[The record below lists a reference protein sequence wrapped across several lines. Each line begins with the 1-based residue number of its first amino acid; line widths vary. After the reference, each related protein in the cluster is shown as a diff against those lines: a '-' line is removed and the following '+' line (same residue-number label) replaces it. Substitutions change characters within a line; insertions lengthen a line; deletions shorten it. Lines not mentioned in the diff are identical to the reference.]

1 MEDSIS
7 SILILVLLIIM
18 SAYFS
23 ATETAY
29 SSLNKIKLKSI
40 ANKGNKKAKL
50 ALELS
55 EKYDSV
61 ISTILIGNNIV
72 NIATAS
78 LATVLFTKLL
88 GSSGVTVST
97 IVMTI
102 LILIFGEISPKSIAK
117 DIPESFAIVSAPL
130 LNVFC
135 IILKP
140 VNHIFCLWKK
150 LISKVL
156 KIQKHSGITE
166 DEILTIAE
174 EAENEGGI
182 NPQQLEI
189 IKSAIELNEQE
200 VIEAFTPRV
209 DMIAVKDS
217 CSKEELLNLF
227 IESGFSRIPVYHDN
241 IDNVIGIRHEDRA
254 QPRFSARFQEGSIV
268 VNNNNEEISSII
280 KPLNVIQP
288 HMKLSHLLKV
298 LQNNKSHMALI
309 ADEYGGTMGI
319 ITLEDILEELVGEI
333 WDEHDKVV
341 NNIEKIGEDEYIV
354 RGNANIEK
362 VLEEVDL
369 EDEFEVNSV
378 NGWVIQQFGKIPK
391 VGESFEYKNLKIVI
405 QKATKRCVLEIR
417 ITVDEPMEISS

>member
-7 SILILVLLIIM
+7 SILILVLLITM

-241 IDNVIGIRHEDRA
+241 IDNVIGIINEKDLIN
-254 QPRFSARFQEGSIV
+254 IV
-268 VNNNNEEISSII
+268 VNNKNEEISSII

-288 HMKLSHLLKV
+288 HMKLSQLLKL

-333 WDEHDKVV
+333 WDEQDKVV
-341 NNIEKIGEDEYIV
+341 NDIEKIGEDEYIV

>member
-40 ANKGNKKAKL
+40 ANNGNKKAKL

-140 VNHIFCLWKK
+140 VNHIFCLWKN

-209 DMIAVKDS
+209 DMIAAKDS

-241 IDNVIGIRHEDRA
+241 IDNVIGIINEKDLIN
-254 QPRFSARFQEGSIV
+254 IV
-268 VNNNNEEISSII
+268 VNNKNEEISSII

-341 NNIEKIGEDEYIV
+341 NDIEKIGEDEYIV

>member
-7 SILILVLLIIM
+7 SILILVLLITM

-130 LNVFC
+130 LNAFC

-140 VNHIFCLWKK
+140 VNSLFCLWKK
-150 LISKVL
+150 LISKVF

-189 IKSAIELNEQE
+189 IKSAIELNDQE

-209 DMIAVKDS
+209 DMVAIKDS

-241 IDNVIGIRHEDRA
+241 IDNVIGIINEKDLIN
-254 QPRFSARFQEGSIV
+254 IV

-288 HMKLSHLLKV
+288 HMKLSQLLKV

-341 NNIEKIGEDEYIV
+341 NDIEKIAEDEYIV

-362 VLEEVDL
+362 VLEEFDL
-369 EDEFEVNSV
+369 EEEFEVNSV
-378 NGWVIQQFGKIPK
+378 NGWVMQQFGKIPK

>member
-7 SILILVLLIIM
+7 SILILVLLITM

-227 IESGFSRIPVYHDN
+227 IESGLSRIPVYHDN
-241 IDNVIGIRHEDRA
+241 IDNVIGIINEKDLIN
-254 QPRFSARFQEGSIV
+254 IV
-268 VNNNNEEISSII
+268 VNKNNEEISSII

-341 NNIEKIGEDEYIV
+341 NDIEKIGEDEYIV

>member
-130 LNVFC
+130 LNAFC

-140 VNHIFCLWKK
+140 VNNLFCLWKK
-150 LISKVL
+150 VISKVF

-189 IKSAIELNEQE
+189 IKSAIELNDQE

-209 DMIAVKDS
+209 DMVAIKDS

-241 IDNVIGIRHEDRA
+241 IDNVIGIINEKDLI
-254 QPRFSARFQEGSIV
+254 SIV
-268 VNNNNEEISSII
+268 VNNKNEEISSII

-288 HMKLSHLLKV
+288 HMKLSQLLKV

-341 NNIEKIGEDEYIV
+341 NDIEKIAEDEYIV

-362 VLEEVDL
+362 VLEEFDL
-369 EDEFEVNSV
+369 EEEFEVNSV
-378 NGWVIQQFGKIPK
+378 NGWVMQQFGKIPK
-391 VGESFEYKNLKIVI
+391 VGESFEYKNLKIVV

-417 ITVDEPMEISS
+417 ITVNEPMEISS

>member
-7 SILILVLLIIM
+7 SILILVLLITM

-117 DIPESFAIVSAPL
+117 DIPESFAIFSAPL

-217 CSKEELLNLF
+217 CS
-227 IESGFSRIPVYHDN
+227 
-241 IDNVIGIRHEDRA
+241 
-254 QPRFSARFQEGSIV
+254 
-268 VNNNNEEISSII
+268 NNNNEEISSII

-341 NNIEKIGEDEYIV
+341 NDIEKIGEDEYIV

>member
-7 SILILVLLIIM
+7 SILILVLLITM

-241 IDNVIGIRHEDRA
+241 IDNVIGIINEKDLIN
-254 QPRFSARFQEGSIV
+254 IV

-309 ADEYGGTMGI
+309 ADEYGGTMEI

-341 NNIEKIGEDEYIV
+341 NDIEKIGEDEYIV

>member
-130 LNVFC
+130 LNAFC

-140 VNHIFCLWKK
+140 VNNLFCLWKK
-150 LISKVL
+150 VISKVF

-189 IKSAIELNEQE
+189 IKSAIELNDQE

-209 DMIAVKDS
+209 DMVAIKDS

-241 IDNVIGIRHEDRA
+241 IDNVIGIINEKDLIN
-254 QPRFSARFQEGSIV
+254 IV
-268 VNNNNEEISSII
+268 VNNKNGEISSII

-288 HMKLSHLLKV
+288 HMKLSQLLKV

-341 NNIEKIGEDEYIV
+341 NDIEKIAEDEYIV

-362 VLEEVDL
+362 VLEEFDL
-369 EDEFEVNSV
+369 EEEFEVNSV
-378 NGWVIQQFGKIPK
+378 NGWVMQQFGKIPK

>member
-130 LNVFC
+130 LNAFC

-140 VNHIFCLWKK
+140 VNNLFCLWKK
-150 LISKVL
+150 VISKVF

-189 IKSAIELNEQE
+189 IKSAIELNDQE

-209 DMIAVKDS
+209 DMVAIKDS

-241 IDNVIGIRHEDRA
+241 IDNVIGIINEKDLIN
-254 QPRFSARFQEGSIV
+254 IV
-268 VNNNNEEISSII
+268 VNNKNEEISSII

-288 HMKLSHLLKV
+288 HMKLSQLLKV

-341 NNIEKIGEDEYIV
+341 NDIEKIAEDEYIV

-362 VLEEVDL
+362 VLEEFDF
-369 EDEFEVNSV
+369 EEEFEVNSV
-378 NGWVIQQFGKIPK
+378 NGWVMQQFGKIPK
-391 VGESFEYKNLKIVI
+391 VGESFEYKNLKIVV

>member
-7 SILILVLLIIM
+7 SILILVLLITM

-166 DEILTIAE
+166 DEILTIVE

-227 IESGFSRIPVYHDN
+227 IESGLSRIPVYHDN
-241 IDNVIGIRHEDRA
+241 IDNVIGIINEKDLIN
-254 QPRFSARFQEGSIV
+254 IV
-268 VNNNNEEISSII
+268 VNKNNEEISSII

-341 NNIEKIGEDEYIV
+341 NDIEKIGEDEYIV

-417 ITVDEPMEISS
+417 ITVDDPMEISS

>member
-7 SILILVLLIIM
+7 SILILVLLITM

-88 GSSGVTVST
+88 GGSGVTVST

-130 LNVFC
+130 LNAFC

-140 VNHIFCLWKK
+140 VNNLFCLWKK
-150 LISKVL
+150 VISKVF

-189 IKSAIELNEQE
+189 IKSAIELNDQE

-209 DMIAVKDS
+209 DMVAIKDS

-241 IDNVIGIRHEDRA
+241 IDNVIGIINEKDLIN
-254 QPRFSARFQEGSIV
+254 IV
-268 VNNNNEEISSII
+268 VNNKNEEISSII

-288 HMKLSHLLKV
+288 HMKLSQLLKV

-341 NNIEKIGEDEYIV
+341 NDIEKIAEDEYIV

-362 VLEEVDL
+362 VLEEFDL
-369 EDEFEVNSV
+369 EEEYEVNSV
-378 NGWVIQQFGKIPK
+378 NGWVMQQFGKIPK

>member
-130 LNVFC
+130 LNAFC

-140 VNHIFCLWKK
+140 VNHIFCLWKN

-189 IKSAIELNEQE
+189 IKSAIELNDQE

-209 DMIAVKDS
+209 DMVAIKDS

-241 IDNVIGIRHEDRA
+241 IDNVIGIINEKDLIN
-254 QPRFSARFQEGSIV
+254 IV
-268 VNNNNEEISSII
+268 VNNKNEEISSII

-288 HMKLSHLLKV
+288 HMKLSQLLKV
-298 LQNNKSHMALI
+298 LQNNNSHMALI

-341 NNIEKIGEDEYIV
+341 NDIEKIAEDEYIV

-362 VLEEVDL
+362 VLEEFDL
-369 EDEFEVNSV
+369 EEEFEVNSV
-378 NGWVIQQFGKIPK
+378 NGWVMQQFGKIPK

>member
-7 SILILVLLIIM
+7 SILILVLLITM

-140 VNHIFCLWKK
+140 VNHIFCLLKK

-241 IDNVIGIRHEDRA
+241 IDNVIGIINEKDLIN
-254 QPRFSARFQEGSIV
+254 IV

-341 NNIEKIGEDEYIV
+341 NDIEKIGEDEYIV

>member
-7 SILILVLLIIM
+7 SILILVLLITM

-130 LNVFC
+130 LNAFC

-140 VNHIFCLWKK
+140 VNNLFCLWKK
-150 LISKVL
+150 VISKVF

-189 IKSAIELNEQE
+189 IKSAIELNDQE

-209 DMIAVKDS
+209 DMVAIKDS

-241 IDNVIGIRHEDRA
+241 IDNVIGIINEKDLIN
-254 QPRFSARFQEGSIV
+254 IV
-268 VNNNNEEISSII
+268 VNNKNEEISSII

-288 HMKLSHLLKV
+288 HMKLSQLLKV

-341 NNIEKIGEDEYIV
+341 NDIEKIAEDEYIV

-362 VLEEVDL
+362 VLEEFDF
-369 EDEFEVNSV
+369 EEEFEVNSV
-378 NGWVIQQFGKIPK
+378 NGWVMQQFGKIPK
-391 VGESFEYKNLKIVI
+391 VGESFEYKNLKIVV

>member
-7 SILILVLLIIM
+7 SILILVLLITM

-102 LILIFGEISPKSIAK
+102 IILIFGEISPKSVAK
-117 DIPESFAIVSAPL
+117 DIPESFAIFSAPL

-241 IDNVIGIRHEDRA
+241 IDNVIGIINEKDLIN
-254 QPRFSARFQEGSIV
+254 IV

-341 NNIEKIGEDEYIV
+341 NDIEKIGEDEYIV

>member
-7 SILILVLLIIM
+7 SILILVLLITM

-50 ALELS
+50 ALGLS

-130 LNVFC
+130 LNAFC

-140 VNHIFCLWKK
+140 VNNLFCLWKK
-150 LISKVL
+150 VISKVF

-189 IKSAIELNEQE
+189 IKSAIELNDQE

-209 DMIAVKDS
+209 DMVAIKDS

-241 IDNVIGIRHEDRA
+241 IDNVIGIINEKDLIN
-254 QPRFSARFQEGSIV
+254 IV
-268 VNNNNEEISSII
+268 VNNKNEEISSII

-288 HMKLSHLLKV
+288 HMKLSQLLKV

-341 NNIEKIGEDEYIV
+341 NDIEKIAEDEYIV

-362 VLEEVDL
+362 VLEEFDL
-369 EDEFEVNSV
+369 EEEFEVNSV
-378 NGWVIQQFGKIPK
+378 NGWVMQQFGKIPK

>member
-7 SILILVLLIIM
+7 SILILVLLITM

-130 LNVFC
+130 LNAFC

-140 VNHIFCLWKK
+140 VNNLFCLWKK
-150 LISKVL
+150 VISKVF

-189 IKSAIELNEQE
+189 IKSAIELNDQE

-209 DMIAVKDS
+209 DMVAIKDS

-227 IESGFSRIPVYHDN
+227 IKSGFSRIPVYHDN
-241 IDNVIGIRHEDRA
+241 IDNVIGIINEKDLIN
-254 QPRFSARFQEGSIV
+254 IV
-268 VNNNNEEISSII
+268 VNNKNEEISSII

-288 HMKLSHLLKV
+288 HMKLSQLLKL

-341 NNIEKIGEDEYIV
+341 NDIEKIAEDEYIV

-362 VLEEVDL
+362 VLEEFDL
-369 EDEFEVNSV
+369 EEEFEVNSV
-378 NGWVIQQFGKIPK
+378 NGWVMQQFGKIPK

-417 ITVDEPMEISS
+417 ITVNEPMEISS

>member
-7 SILILVLLIIM
+7 SILILVLLITI

-130 LNVFC
+130 LNAFC

-140 VNHIFCLWKK
+140 VNNLFCLWKK
-150 LISKVL
+150 VISKVF

-189 IKSAIELNEQE
+189 IKSAIELNDQE

-209 DMIAVKDS
+209 DMVAIKDS

-241 IDNVIGIRHEDRA
+241 IDNVIGIINEKDLIN
-254 QPRFSARFQEGSIV
+254 IV
-268 VNNNNEEISSII
+268 VNNKNEEISSII

-288 HMKLSHLLKV
+288 HMKLSQLLKV

-341 NNIEKIGEDEYIV
+341 NDIEKIAEDEYIV

-362 VLEEVDL
+362 VLEEFDL
-369 EDEFEVNSV
+369 EEEFEVNSV
-378 NGWVIQQFGKIPK
+378 NGWVMQQFGKIPK
-391 VGESFEYKNLKIVI
+391 VGESFEYKNLKIVV

-417 ITVDEPMEISS
+417 ITVNEPMEISS

>member
-7 SILILVLLIIM
+7 SILILVLLITM

-130 LNVFC
+130 LNAFC

-140 VNHIFCLWKK
+140 VNNLFCLWKK
-150 LISKVL
+150 LINKVF

-189 IKSAIELNEQE
+189 IKSAIELNDQE

-209 DMIAVKDS
+209 DMVAIKDS

-241 IDNVIGIRHEDRA
+241 IDNVIGIINEKDLIN
-254 QPRFSARFQEGSIV
+254 IV
-268 VNNNNEEISSII
+268 VNNKNEEISSII

-288 HMKLSHLLKV
+288 HMKLSQLLKV

-341 NNIEKIGEDEYIV
+341 NDIEKIAEDEYIV

-362 VLEEVDL
+362 VLEEFDL
-369 EDEFEVNSV
+369 EEEFEVNSV
-378 NGWVIQQFGKIPK
+378 NGWVMQQFGKIPK
-391 VGESFEYKNLKIVI
+391 VGESFEYKNLKIVV

>member
-7 SILILVLLIIM
+7 SILILVLLITM

-117 DIPESFAIVSAPL
+117 DIPESFAIFSAPL

-241 IDNVIGIRHEDRA
+241 IDNVIGIINEKDLIN
-254 QPRFSARFQEGSIV
+254 IV

-341 NNIEKIGEDEYIV
+341 NDIEKIGEDEYIV

-417 ITVDEPMEISS
+417 ITVDEPMEITS

>member
-117 DIPESFAIVSAPL
+117 DIPESFAIFSAPL

-241 IDNVIGIRHEDRA
+241 IDNVIGIINEKDLIN
-254 QPRFSARFQEGSIV
+254 IV
-268 VNNNNEEISSII
+268 VNNKNEEISSII

-288 HMKLSHLLKV
+288 HMKLSQLLKV

-309 ADEYGGTMGI
+309 AY
-319 ITLEDILEELVGEI
+319 
-333 WDEHDKVV
+333 
-341 NNIEKIGEDEYIV
+341 
-354 RGNANIEK
+354 
-362 VLEEVDL
+362 
-369 EDEFEVNSV
+369 
-378 NGWVIQQFGKIPK
+378 
-391 VGESFEYKNLKIVI
+391 
-405 QKATKRCVLEIR
+405 
-417 ITVDEPMEISS
+417 

>member
-130 LNVFC
+130 LNAFC

-140 VNHIFCLWKK
+140 VNSLFCLWKK
-150 LISKVL
+150 LISKVF

-189 IKSAIELNEQE
+189 IKSAIELNDQE

-209 DMIAVKDS
+209 DMVAIKDS

-241 IDNVIGIRHEDRA
+241 IDNVIGIINEKDLIN
-254 QPRFSARFQEGSIV
+254 IV
-268 VNNNNEEISSII
+268 VNNNSEEISSII

-288 HMKLSHLLKV
+288 HMKLSQLLKV

-341 NNIEKIGEDEYIV
+341 NDIEKIAEDEYIV

-362 VLEEVDL
+362 VLEEFDL
-369 EDEFEVNSV
+369 EEEFDVNSV
-378 NGWVIQQFGKIPK
+378 NGWVMQQFGKIPK

>member
-7 SILILVLLIIM
+7 SILILVLLITM

-130 LNVFC
+130 LNAFC

-140 VNHIFCLWKK
+140 VNSLFCLWKK
-150 LISKVL
+150 LISKVF

-189 IKSAIELNEQE
+189 IKSAIELNDQE

-209 DMIAVKDS
+209 DMVAIKDS

-241 IDNVIGIRHEDRA
+241 IDNVIGIINEKDLIN
-254 QPRFSARFQEGSIV
+254 IV
-268 VNNNNEEISSII
+268 VNNKNEEISSII

-288 HMKLSHLLKV
+288 HMKLSQLLKV

-341 NNIEKIGEDEYIV
+341 NDIEKIAEDEYIV

-362 VLEEVDL
+362 VLEEFDL
-369 EDEFEVNSV
+369 EEEFEVNSV
-378 NGWVIQQFGKIPK
+378 NGWVMQQFGKIPK

>member
-241 IDNVIGIRHEDRA
+241 IDNVIGIINEKDLIN
-254 QPRFSARFQEGSIV
+254 IV
-268 VNNNNEEISSII
+268 VNNKNEEISSII

-288 HMKLSHLLKV
+288 HMKLSQLLKV

-309 ADEYGGTMGI
+309 SDEYGGTMGI

-341 NNIEKIGEDEYIV
+341 NDIEKIAEDEYIV

-362 VLEEVDL
+362 VLEEFDL
-369 EDEFEVNSV
+369 EEEFEVNSV
-378 NGWVIQQFGKIPK
+378 NGWVMQQFGKIPK

>member
-7 SILILVLLIIM
+7 SILILVLLITM

-117 DIPESFAIVSAPL
+117 DIPEIFAIVSAPL

-241 IDNVIGIRHEDRA
+241 IDNVIGIINEKDLIN
-254 QPRFSARFQEGSIV
+254 IV

-341 NNIEKIGEDEYIV
+341 NDIEKIGEDEYIV

>member
-7 SILILVLLIIM
+7 SILILVLLITM

-241 IDNVIGIRHEDRA
+241 IDNVIGIINEKDLIN
-254 QPRFSARFQEGSIV
+254 IV

-341 NNIEKIGEDEYIV
+341 NDIEKIGEDEYIV

-417 ITVDEPMEISS
+417 ITVDELMEISS

>member
-7 SILILVLLIIM
+7 SILILVLLITM

-130 LNVFC
+130 LNAFC

-140 VNHIFCLWKK
+140 VNNLFCLWKK
-150 LISKVL
+150 VINKVF

-189 IKSAIELNEQE
+189 IKSAIELNDQE

-209 DMIAVKDS
+209 DMVAIKDN

-241 IDNVIGIRHEDRA
+241 IDNVIGIINEKDLIN
-254 QPRFSARFQEGSIV
+254 IV
-268 VNNNNEEISSII
+268 VNNKNEEISSII

-288 HMKLSHLLKV
+288 HMKLSQLLKL

-341 NNIEKIGEDEYIV
+341 NDIEKIAEDEYIV

-362 VLEEVDL
+362 VLEEFDL
-369 EDEFEVNSV
+369 EEEFEVNSV
-378 NGWVIQQFGKIPK
+378 NGWVMQQFGKIPK
-391 VGESFEYKNLKIVI
+391 VGESFEYKNLKIVV

-417 ITVDEPMEISS
+417 ITVNEPMEISS

>member
-7 SILILVLLIIM
+7 SILILVLLITM

-130 LNVFC
+130 LNAFC

-140 VNHIFCLWKK
+140 VNNLFCLWKK
-150 LISKVL
+150 VISKVF

-189 IKSAIELNEQE
+189 IKSAIVLNDQE

-209 DMIAVKDS
+209 DMVAIKDS

-241 IDNVIGIRHEDRA
+241 IDNVIGIINEKDLIN
-254 QPRFSARFQEGSIV
+254 IV
-268 VNNNNEEISSII
+268 VNNKNEEISSII

-288 HMKLSHLLKV
+288 HMKLSQLLKV

-341 NNIEKIGEDEYIV
+341 NDIEKIAEDEYIV

-362 VLEEVDL
+362 VLEEFDL
-369 EDEFEVNSV
+369 EEEFEVNSV
-378 NGWVIQQFGKIPK
+378 NGWVMQQFGKIPK
-391 VGESFEYKNLKIVI
+391 VGESFEYKNLKIVV

-417 ITVDEPMEISS
+417 ITVNEPMEISS

>member
-7 SILILVLLIIM
+7 SILILVLLITM

-102 LILIFGEISPKSIAK
+102 LVLIFGEISPKSIAK

-130 LNVFC
+130 LNAFC

-140 VNHIFCLWKK
+140 VNNLFCLWKK
-150 LISKVL
+150 VISKVF

-189 IKSAIELNEQE
+189 IKSAIELNDQE

-209 DMIAVKDS
+209 DMVAIKDS

-241 IDNVIGIRHEDRA
+241 IDNVIGIINEKDLIN
-254 QPRFSARFQEGSIV
+254 IV
-268 VNNNNEEISSII
+268 VNNKNEEISSII

-288 HMKLSHLLKV
+288 HMKLSQLLKV

-341 NNIEKIGEDEYIV
+341 NDIEKIGEDEYIV

>member
-7 SILILVLLIIM
+7 SILILVLLITM

-140 VNHIFCLWKK
+140 VNHIFCLWKN

-241 IDNVIGIRHEDRA
+241 IDNVIGIINEKDLIN
-254 QPRFSARFQEGSIV
+254 IV

-341 NNIEKIGEDEYIV
+341 NDIEKIGEDEYIV

-391 VGESFEYKNLKIVI
+391 VGEGFEYKNLKIVI
-405 QKATKRCVLEIR
+405 QKATKRCFLEIR

>member
-7 SILILVLLIIM
+7 SILILVLLITM

-140 VNHIFCLWKK
+140 VNHIFCLWKN

-241 IDNVIGIRHEDRA
+241 IDNVIGIINEKDLIN
-254 QPRFSARFQEGSIV
+254 IV

-341 NNIEKIGEDEYIV
+341 NDIEKIGEDEYIV

>member
-7 SILILVLLIIM
+7 SILILVLLITM

-140 VNHIFCLWKK
+140 LNHIFCLWKK

-241 IDNVIGIRHEDRA
+241 IDNVIGIINEKDLIN
-254 QPRFSARFQEGSIV
+254 IV

-341 NNIEKIGEDEYIV
+341 NDIEKIGEDEYIV

>member
-7 SILILVLLIIM
+7 SILILVLLITM

-189 IKSAIELNEQE
+189 IKSAIELNDQE

-209 DMIAVKDS
+209 DMVAIKDS

-241 IDNVIGIRHEDRA
+241 IDNVIGIINEKDLIN
-254 QPRFSARFQEGSIV
+254 IV
-268 VNNNNEEISSII
+268 VNNKNEEISSII

-288 HMKLSHLLKV
+288 HMKLSQLLKV

-341 NNIEKIGEDEYIV
+341 NDIEKIAEDEYIV

-362 VLEEVDL
+362 VLEEFDL
-369 EDEFEVNSV
+369 EEEFEVNSV
-378 NGWVIQQFGKIPK
+378 NGWVMQQFGKIPK

>member
-7 SILILVLLIIM
+7 SILILVLLITM

-117 DIPESFAIVSAPL
+117 DIPESFAIFSAPL

-241 IDNVIGIRHEDRA
+241 IDNVIGIINEKDLIN
-254 QPRFSARFQEGSIV
+254 IV

-341 NNIEKIGEDEYIV
+341 NDIEKIGEDEYIV

-417 ITVDEPMEISS
+417 ITVDELMEISS

>member
-130 LNVFC
+130 LNAFC

-140 VNHIFCLWKK
+140 VNNLFCLWKK
-150 LISKVL
+150 VISKVF

-189 IKSAIELNEQE
+189 IKSAIELNDQE

-209 DMIAVKDS
+209 DMVAIKDS

-241 IDNVIGIRHEDRA
+241 IDNVIGIINEKDLIN
-254 QPRFSARFQEGSIV
+254 IV
-268 VNNNNEEISSII
+268 VNNKNEEISSII

-288 HMKLSHLLKV
+288 HMKLSQLLKL

-341 NNIEKIGEDEYIV
+341 NDIEKIAEDEYIV

-362 VLEEVDL
+362 VLEEFDF
-369 EDEFEVNSV
+369 EEEFEVNSV
-378 NGWVIQQFGKIPK
+378 NGWVMQQFGKIPK
-391 VGESFEYKNLKIVI
+391 VGESFEYKNLKIVV

-417 ITVDEPMEISS
+417 ITVNEPMEISS

>member
-7 SILILVLLIIM
+7 SILILVLLITM

-88 GSSGVTVST
+88 GGSGVTVST

-130 LNVFC
+130 LNAFC

-140 VNHIFCLWKK
+140 VNNLFCLWKK
-150 LISKVL
+150 VISKVF

-189 IKSAIELNEQE
+189 IKSAIELNDQE

-209 DMIAVKDS
+209 DMVAIKDS

-241 IDNVIGIRHEDRA
+241 IDNVIGIINEKDLIN
-254 QPRFSARFQEGSIV
+254 IV
-268 VNNNNEEISSII
+268 VNNKNEEISSII

-288 HMKLSHLLKV
+288 HMKLSQLLKV

-341 NNIEKIGEDEYIV
+341 NDIEKIAEDEYIV

-362 VLEEVDL
+362 VLEEFDL
-369 EDEFEVNSV
+369 EEEFEVNSV
-378 NGWVIQQFGKIPK
+378 NGWVMQQFGKIPK

>member
-7 SILILVLLIIM
+7 SILILVLLITM

-130 LNVFC
+130 LNAFC

-140 VNHIFCLWKK
+140 VNNLFCLWKK
-150 LISKVL
+150 VISKVF

-189 IKSAIELNEQE
+189 IKSAIELNDQE

-209 DMIAVKDS
+209 DMVAIKDS

-241 IDNVIGIRHEDRA
+241 IDNVIGIINEKDLIN
-254 QPRFSARFQEGSIV
+254 IV
-268 VNNNNEEISSII
+268 VNNKNEEISSII

-288 HMKLSHLLKV
+288 HMKLSQLLKL

-341 NNIEKIGEDEYIV
+341 NDIEKIAEDEYIV

-362 VLEEVDL
+362 VLEEFDL
-369 EDEFEVNSV
+369 EEEFEVNSV
-378 NGWVIQQFGKIPK
+378 NGWVMQQFGKIPK
-391 VGESFEYKNLKIVI
+391 VGESFEYKNLKIVV

-417 ITVDEPMEISS
+417 ITVNEPMEISS